1 MLNENIELLKFIYQ
15 NSKMG
20 LEAVFQLLKI
30 IEEGEIKKH
39 LLIEQE
45 EYFLIN
51 QKAEYLLNYLG
62 YEEEDLA
69 WYEKFRS
76 YWTIQM
82 ETLVDKSDSRIAQ
95 MLIIGSVMGI
105 IDAKINLKKYKFADD
120 NVLELMEELRKM
132 EENNV
137 KILYNLL

>member
-30 IEEGEIKKH
+30 IEEGEVKKH

-51 QKAEYLLNYLG
+51 QKAEYLLNYFG
-62 YEEEDLA
+62 FEEEDLA

-76 YWTIQM
+76 YWTIQF
-82 ETLVDKSDSRIAQ
+82 ETLNDKSDSHIAQ

-105 IDAKINLKKYKFADD
+105 IDAKINLKKYKYADD

-137 KILYNLL
+137 TILYKLL